1 MTLEEYIERGYITQ
15 FVYTGKI
22 DLFPKYPP
30 VYIMF
35 MKLTNFEDTMI
46 PETSRRGRIRF
57 HTSPWI
63 IIGSVA
69 ILLIVVVVLAYQN
82 YSREKKYMSRI
93 LSEKGAAIIKA
104 IEAGARTGM
113 MGMMWSGQQIQTLLE
128 ETARLPDVFYISVVN
143 RNGLVLASSNR
154 GLIGTQISGGLP
166 EKGLD
171 QPEGTN
177 WRYKRIDDQRNA
189 FEVYRFFR
197 PISHRDAWMGDRM
210 RHMMR
215 GRGMMM
221 GSDNDWGLP
230 SANGD
235 SDQIILVGLNPQS
248 FEEGHRE
255 DIRNTAI
262 ISGVLILLGIA
273 GFISMFWMQGY
284 RSAKKSLQDTSAIK
298 DQVVASL
305 PVGLIATD
313 KDGRIA
319 FYNSAAEG
327 ITGLD
332 LAQARGKE
340 SDTVLPRHLC
350 GLKESLELGESISE
364 KEMECE
370 FTENKIVPVSISASK
385 IINEEDQFVGQVLI
399 IRDLGE
405 VRRLQDEIRRTEKLA
420 AIGGLAAGVAH
431 EIRNP
436 LSSIKGIASYYKD
449 KFEDGS
455 EDKEM
460 AGVMIEE
467 VDRLSRVISE
477 LLEFARPTKLNLK
490 PSNLNELLK
499 HSARLIEQEA
509 TAKNVQVQ
517 MDLNPDSVRADVDPD
532 RLTQCFLNLYLNA
545 LQVMENGGQLTIRSS
560 TRGDDSVVIDIKDN
574 GAGISPDDLGKI
586 FDPYYTTKPKG
597 TGLGLPIVHKIIEA
611 HQGQVKV
618 RSTVGQGTVFSII
631 LPLKTVK

>member
-1 MTLEEYIERGYITQ
+1 
-15 FVYTGKI
+15 
-22 DLFPKYPP
+22 
-30 VYIMF
+30 
-35 MKLTNFEDTMI
+35 MI
-46 PETSRRGRIRF
+46 SKTSHRSRTSL

-63 IIGSVA
+63 IIGSVS

-104 IEAGARTGM
+104 VEAGARTGM
-113 MGMMWSGQQIQTLLE
+113 MGMMWGGQQVQTLLE

-143 RNGLVLASSNR
+143 SNGLVLASSNR
-154 GLIGTQISGGLP
+154 GLIGTQMSGGLP
-166 EKGLD
+166 EKGLN
-171 QPEGTN
+171 QPEATN

-189 FEVYRFFR
+189 FEVYRSFR
-197 PISHRDAWMGDRM
+197 PVSHRDTWMGDRM

-221 GSDNDWGLP
+221 GPDNDWFLP
-230 SANGD
+230 SASGD
-235 SDQIILVGLNPQS
+235 SDQIILVGLDPQP
-248 FEEGHRE
+248 FEEGRKE

-262 ISGVLILLGIA
+262 ISGVLILLGLA

-298 DQVVASL
+298 DQVVTSL

-313 KDGRIA
+313 KDGKIA
-319 FYNSAAEG
+319 FYNSAAER

-340 SDTVLPRHLC
+340 PDSVLPSHLC
-350 GLKESLELGESISE
+350 GLKESLDLGESINE

-370 FTENKIVPVSISASK
+370 FTENKIVPVSISASE
-385 IINEEDQFVGQVLI
+385 IINEEGQFVGQVLI

-405 VRRLQDEIRRTEKLA
+405 VRRLQGEIRRKEKLA

-436 LSSIKGIASYYKD
+436 LSSIKGIASYYKS

-477 LLEFARPTKLNLK
+477 LLEFARPTKLNKKL
-490 PSNLNELLK
+490 SDMNELLK
-499 HSARLIEQEA
+499 HSTRLVEQEA
-509 TAKNVQVQ
+509 AAKKVDIQ
-517 MDLNPDSVRADVDPD
+517 LNLTSDSIEADVDPD
-532 RLTQCFLNLYLNA
+532 RLTQCFLNLFLNA
-545 LQVMENGGQLTIRSS
+545 LQAMESGGRLTVSSS
-560 TRGDDSVVIDIKDN
+560 TGANGNVAIDIKDN
-574 GAGISPDDLGKI
+574 GSGISAEGLSKI
-586 FDPYYTTKPKG
+586 FDPYFTTKPKG
-597 TGLGLPIVHKIIEA
+597 TGLGLAIVHKIIEA
-611 HQGQVKV
+611 HQGQIKV
-618 RSTVGQGTVFSII
+618 RSTSGQGTVFSIA
-631 LPLKTVK
+631 LPLGDSEMRLS